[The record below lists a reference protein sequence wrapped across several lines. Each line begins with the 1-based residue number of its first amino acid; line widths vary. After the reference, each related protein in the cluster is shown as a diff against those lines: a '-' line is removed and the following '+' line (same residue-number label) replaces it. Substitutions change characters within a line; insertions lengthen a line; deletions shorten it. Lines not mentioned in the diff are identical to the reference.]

1 MKALPDV
8 IHASAS
14 FAQSYATI
22 TASLSLYSNSLGNL
36 QDTAINAID
45 CVGFDA
51 TVLTDDEL
59 VHFMEQQKD
68 NNSDSSMTS
77 EETIFEDEPLTDNAT
92 ALLHVGGMS
101 CAVCVGRVERLLNEV
116 DGVIY
121 ASVMLTT
128 HRAQIQVD
136 HNRLEVIANFCCQVV
151 TKGGYDCRILQLGS
165 HSTVTLGQN
174 AAQLEQSRLDELYT
188 WQRLLV
194 ISTVLTIPLVIF
206 HQFKIHALMMGS
218 PSLQEWIMLGLA
230 TPIQFG
236 VGLRYY
242 KAAFNGWING
252 RFLGMDFLIV
262 MGTSASYLYSIL
274 VFSAQLIGADT
285 SMEPTFATGA
295 MLFTF
300 VTLGKYMEAY
310 AKGKTASALQAL
322 MELQPHSALKVI
334 GIKGDLDC
342 SIDLASLETVD
353 VAAADV
359 LAGDYLY
366 VLPGARIPA
375 DGVLIASSDSS
386 KNAYIDES
394 ALSGEPFPVVKHV
407 NDEIFGA
414 TVNQLSTLLIK
425 VTASG
430 NSTVLAKIVQLM
442 EQAQSQKA
450 PIQAQVDMVA
460 CIFAPTVLALSCLT
474 LICWLI
480 FSHGEN
486 RFFLAIMSSISVIVV
501 ACPCALGLATPT
513 AVMVGTGIGATYGI
527 LIKGGAVLEGAHGIN
542 TVILDKTGT
551 LTSGKA
557 VLSQVREFICAND
570 KISMNLPDRVPRQHI
585 VLWLAACAE
594 KQSEHPLAKAV
605 VNAAKAVW
613 GGDVTC
619 SHDGVEVRD
628 FQITVGSGVECLV
641 QKPNWGEWRVRVGN
655 RAWAKEA
662 LLNRDETTVES
673 VGDADIEEIRQSGKV
688 GVYVSVLSEQQY
700 LERVDR
706 SGNPHSRQVVG
717 VLGISDP
724 IVAEAKST
732 VLALHMMGIDVWMCT
747 GDDEITALAVARE
760 IGIDEAHVCAGVKPE
775 GKADLVTRLQKRR
788 SYQGGGLS
796 GPRNG
801 RVAMV
806 GDGIND
812 AVALARSD
820 VGIALGAGAEVAVE
834 AADMVLVRSS
844 LHDVVVALHLSRV
857 VFHRIRLNFVWA
869 MGYNILALPFAAG
882 ALYPFLSWRLP
893 PEFAGLMMA
902 FSSVSV
908 VTSSL
913 LLRTYRKPVIL
924 DDGSFA
930 KSGCLRYLFDNC
942 RTTCDIWKTNIPVL
956 RPNPK
961 YDNVEREEEDQS
973 ANRDCVELV

>member
-1 MKALPDV
+1 M
-8 IHASAS
+8 HASAS

-22 TASLSLYSNSLGNL
+22 TASLSFYSHSLGNL
-36 QDTAINAID
+36 QDAAIDAID

-51 TVLTDDEL
+51 AVRSDDDL
-59 VHFMEQQKD
+59 LHSMEQQKD
-68 NNSDSSMTS
+68 GNSDSSMTS
-77 EETIFEDEPLTDNAT
+77 EETIFEVEPLTDNAT

-101 CAVCVGRVERLLNEV
+101 CAVCVGRVERLLLEV
-116 DGVIY
+116 DGVIH

-136 HNRLEVIANFCCQVV
+136 HNCLEAIADVCCQVV
-151 TKGGYDCRILQLGS
+151 TKGGYDCSILQLGS
-165 HSTVTLGQN
+165 HSNVTLGQN
-174 AAQLEQSRLDELYT
+174 AAQLEQSRQSELYA
-188 WQRLLV
+188 WQRLLL
-194 ISTVLTIPLVIF
+194 ISTALTIPLVTL
-206 HQFKIHALMMGS
+206 HHFKIHALMIGS

-236 VGLRYY
+236 IGWRYY

-274 VFSAQLIGADT
+274 VFAAQLIGDSI

-300 VTLGKYMEAY
+300 VTLGKFMEAY

-322 MELQPHSALKVI
+322 MELQPHSALKVV
-334 GIKGDLDC
+334 GLERDVDC
-342 SIDLASLETVD
+342 SVDLASLETVD

-359 LAGDYLY
+359 RAGDYLY

-394 ALSGEPFPVVKHV
+394 ALSGEPFPVVKHI
-407 NDEIFGA
+407 NEEIFGA

-450 PIQAQVDMVA
+450 PIQAQVDIVA
-460 CIFAPTVLALSCLT
+460 CIFAPTVLVLSFLT

-480 FSHGEN
+480 FNHGEN

-513 AVMVGTGIGATYGI
+513 AVMVGTGIGASYGL

-551 LTSGKA
+551 LTTGKA
-557 VLSQVREFICAND
+557 VLNQVKEFIYAND
-570 KISMNLPDRVPRQHI
+570 EILKNLPDRVPRQHI

-594 KQSEHPLAKAV
+594 KQSEHPLAKAI
-605 VNAAKAVW
+605 VNAAKVVW

-619 SHDGVEVRD
+619 SHNGVKVSD
-628 FQITVGSGVECLV
+628 FNITVGSGVECLI
-641 QKPNWGEWRVRVGN
+641 QEPHWGEWRVRVGN

-662 LLNRDETTVES
+662 LLNRDETIVES
-673 VGDADIEEIRQSGKV
+673 IGDTEIEEIRQSGKV
-688 GVYVSVLSEQQY
+688 GVYVSVLSEEQN
-700 LERVDR
+700 LERVDC
-706 SGNPHSRQVVG
+706 SGKPHSRNVVG

-724 IVAEAKST
+724 VEAEAKST
-732 VLALHMMGIDVWMCT
+732 VLALQMMGIDVWMCT

-760 IGIDEAHVCAGVKPE
+760 VGIDEANVCAGVKPE
-775 GKADLVTRLQKRR
+775 GKADLVTRLRKRR
-788 SYQGGGLS
+788 SHQGGGFS
-796 GPRNG
+796 GPRYG

-869 MGYNILALPFAAG
+869 MGYNLLALPFAAG
-882 ALYPFLSWRLP
+882 ALYPLLSWRLP

-924 DDGSFA
+924 ADGSFA
-930 KSGCLRYLFDNC
+930 RSGCFHQLFDNC
-942 RTTCDIWKTNIPVL
+942 RATCDTWKTQIPVL
-956 RPNPK
+956 RPKPK
-961 YDNVEREEEDQS
+961 YNNIEREEEDQV
-973 ANRDCVELV
+973 ANHDCVELV